1 MRNRNSFNSY
11 FGVIGSL
18 SFAFL
23 LGCGSIGSHKK
34 SRTSDHLGV
43 VDPTAVSPFRVAF
56 YNLENLFDTVD
67 GPNDDA
73 EFLPGSDNRWNSER
87 YQSKLHNMSKV
98 IDSIAPDIL
107 GVVEVENAFVLE
119 DLRGFCGSM
128 LDANEFRSGESAA
141 RNSYYEIVHRESPDL
156 RGIDVALL
164 FNRRKFYSTGVYM
177 IPVTLADGIT
187 TRSIMRVHLI
197 ERLTGDSLAIFVN
210 HWPSRRGGAASAA
223 SRLAAAAAL
232 MQNIQS
238 TPNLPN
244 NYLIMGDFNDDPE
257 DRSITEG
264 LNAGD
269 VYHPIVNLAYVA
281 RSKDS
286 TIGTLAWHDGW
297 NMFDQ
302 IMVSRALYFANL
314 HNHELVVAPNAESQ
328 VGPHIN
334 IYKKPWMLQ
343 HGGKYDGWPLRTF
356 AGKKYMNG
364 FSDHLPVYTDLVL
377 VHRH

>member
-1 MRNRNSFNSY
+1 MMLPLPGKPRITVVKIFWVGFSSPPVKLLGLLFYLCCNMRNRNSFNSY

-164 FNRRKFYSTGVYM
+164 FNRRKFYS
-177 IPVTLADGIT
+177 
-187 TRSIMRVHLI
+187 
-197 ERLTGDSLAIFVN
+197 
-210 HWPSRRGGAASAA
+210 
-223 SRLAAAAAL
+223 
-232 MQNIQS
+232 
-238 TPNLPN
+238 
-244 NYLIMGDFNDDPE
+244 
-257 DRSITEG
+257 
-264 LNAGD
+264 
-269 VYHPIVNLAYVA
+269 
-281 RSKDS
+281 K
-286 TIGTLAWHDGW
+286 IG
-297 NMFDQ
+297 
-302 IMVSRALYFANL
+302 RA
-314 HNHELVVAPNAESQ
+314 HV
-328 VGPHIN
+328 
-334 IYKKPWMLQ
+334 
-343 HGGKYDGWPLRTF
+343 
-356 AGKKYMNG
+356 
-364 FSDHLPVYTDLVL
+364 
-377 VHRH
+377 

>member
-1 MRNRNSFNSY
+1 MLFR
-11 FGVIGSL
+11 
-18 SFAFL
+18 
-23 LGCGSIGSHKK
+23 
-34 SRTSDHLGV
+34 SD
-43 VDPTAVSPFRVAF
+43 TF
-56 YNLENLFDTVD
+56 
-67 GPNDDA
+67 
-73 EFLPGSDNRWNSER
+73 
-87 YQSKLHNMSKV
+87 
-98 IDSIAPDIL
+98 
-107 GVVEVENAFVLE
+107 EVEGIGHNLPFVAAVM
-119 DLRGFCGSM
+119 DHPRFV
-128 LDANEFRSGESAA
+128 SG
-141 RNSYYEIVHRESPDL
+141 N
-156 RGIDVALL
+156 
-164 FNRRKFYSTGVYM
+164 
-177 IPVTLADGIT
+177 IT
-187 TRSIMRVHLI
+187 TAFIA
-197 ERLTGDSLAIFVN
+197 EEYPEGFK
-210 HWPSRRGGAASAA
+210 GATLPEAELR
-223 SRLAAAAAL
+223 RLAAAAAL